1 MRAFR
6 GPRAL
11 PFDHTRQWARRE
23 NPLLPPVEGDKVPPQ
38 MTAKRF
44 AGARGRGG
52 LTLPPAFF
60 LHFKENEVSGKRAKN
75 EKGFLFLHVNFGLE
89 KRTIKTRT
97 ALSVP
102 WSGLRRAD
110 KKLSA
115 IACDFSLYI
124 QMRTLQGFFLTAFV
138 KNDERNSLHVLFFKS
153 VLKDQHC
160 RFFPGCKDRE
170 KRKKR

>member
-1 MRAFR
+1 MAFR

-60 LHFKENEVSGKRAKN
+60 LHFKENEVGGKRAKN
-75 EKGFLFLHVNFGLE
+75 EKGFLFMHVNFGLE
-89 KRTIKTRT
+89 KTTRT
-97 ALSVP
+97 TGTILCSMV
-102 WSGLRRAD
+102 WSD

-115 IACDFSLYI
+115 IAHC
-124 QMRTLQGFFLTAFV
+124 MR
-138 KNDERNSLHVLFFKS
+138 LFFIYK
-153 VLKDQHC
+153 
-160 RFFPGCKDRE
+160 
-170 KRKKR
+170 